1 MTLQHLKLCI
11 SMNIPVVILLTKMDR
26 CPDQI
31 FKETKQ
37 EIGRILK
44 SSELGLHP
52 FMIKVEE
59 DVDMVQDK
67 MASLTPILPVSC
79 ITGQGLDLLKGLLTK
94 LPQRRKHAKKQLDK
108 PFEFLIEEIFQVP
121 GVGTVVSG
129 FVSRGM
135 WKKGKPI
142 FIGPLKD
149 GTVMKVVPKSAH
161 VAKTS
166 VGKVCAGHQ
175 ACFALPK
182 LPRIRRMLLGKGMV
196 AMKRSFEPSKKFIA
210 DIYLTKGT
218 TVTVE
223 AGKFHATLNIL
234 HAKQSAKVV
243 NIQVGN
249 TKQNIIRQGDSARVT
264 FEFVK
269 KPSFVRPGMRFI
281 LRSGH
286 VIGYGVVKAPC

>member
-1 MTLQHLKLCI
+1 
-11 SMNIPVVILLTKMDR
+11 
-26 CPDQI
+26 
-31 FKETKQ
+31 
-37 EIGRILK
+37 
-44 SSELGLHP
+44 
-52 FMIKVEE
+52 
-59 DVDMVQDK
+59 
-67 MASLTPILPVSC
+67 
-79 ITGQGLDLLKGLLTK
+79 
-94 LPQRRKHAKKQLDK
+94 
-108 PFEFLIEEIFQVP
+108 
-121 GVGTVVSG
+121 
-129 FVSRGM
+129 
-135 WKKGKPI
+135 
-142 FIGPLKD
+142 
-149 GTVMKVVPKSAH
+149 
-161 VAKTS
+161 
-166 VGKVCAGHQ
+166 
-175 ACFALPK
+175 
-182 LPRIRRMLLGKGMV
+182 MLLGKGMV